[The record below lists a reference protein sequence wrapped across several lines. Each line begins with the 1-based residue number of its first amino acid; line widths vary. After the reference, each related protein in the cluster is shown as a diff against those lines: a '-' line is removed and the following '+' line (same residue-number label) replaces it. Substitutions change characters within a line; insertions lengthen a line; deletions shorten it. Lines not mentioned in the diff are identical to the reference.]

1 MPDAGARPTAVG
13 ARPTAVVFDIGRVIV
28 QWNLRFLFEKLIEDR
43 AQLDWFLANV
53 VSEEWH
59 HQQDEGRALADMVA
73 ERTAQFPEHEALI
86 TAYSTRFAETYPD
99 HIPGTLDI
107 IARLKERGVPLF
119 GLSNFG
125 ADFWDEFL
133 AGQTVFEGFGDI
145 VVSGHEKVAKP
156 DPAIYAI
163 AEDRFGHPPERLLFI
178 DDKAENI
185 AAATARGWHGHVF
198 IDAATLESELQGFGL
213 LD

>member
-1 MPDAGARPTAVG
+1 MSDAQGN
-13 ARPTAVVFDIGRVIV
+13 PTAVVFDIGRVII
-28 QWNLRFLFEKLIEDR
+28 QWQLRYLFEKLIADP

-53 VSEEWH
+53 VTEEWH
-59 HQQDEGRALADMVA
+59 HQQDEGRPLSEMVPERIAEYPDHAD
-73 ERTAQFPEHEALI
+73 LI
-86 TAYSTRFAETYPD
+86 RAYATRFAETYPE
-99 HIPGTLDI
+99 HVPGTLDI
-107 IARLKERGVPLF
+107 VARLKARSVPLF

-133 AGQTVFEGFGDI
+133 AGQPVFEGFGDI

-163 AEDRFGHPPERLLFI
+163 AEGRFGLPPEQLLFI

-185 AAATARGWHGHVF
+185 EAAMARGWHGHVF
-198 IDAATLESELQGFGL
+198 TNAASLEADLRVRGL
-213 LD
+213 LT